1 MGTLFVDRK
10 NLRIRLDG
18 NALAFYVDGKRDG
31 MVPINPLERVVFI
44 GSLIIETPVLH
55 RFAAQNINV
64 LFLTAR
70 RMKFGGMF
78 HGKTHNNGLLR
89 LKQYEK
95 ALDPRAAWGFAQD
108 TVMAKVAR
116 QESFLREALEE
127 RPDKRF
133 EIARAIGT
141 LSGIISSLSETEG
154 VARETRSAGLQEDPR
169 ATYMGLEGSAAA
181 AYFSAYT
188 ALFPQSLS
196 FTKRVRRPPTD
207 PVNALLSLL
216 YTLLHY
222 ECNREVTFIGLD
234 PTIGFLHQFEY
245 GRESLACDVVELFRT
260 DADRFAW
267 RLFRERE
274 FTERDFAT
282 DPETGG
288 CYLKKGAIAR
298 FYPLY
303 EEWSRALRPVVRGEV
318 RKLARIILDGKDPC
332 EGEEVTFED

>member
-1 MGTLFVDRK
+1 MGTLFVDRR
-10 NLRIRLDG
+10 NLRIKLDG

-31 MVPINPLERVVFI
+31 MVPVNPLERVVLI
-44 GSLIIETPVLH
+44 GSLIVETPVLH
-55 RFAAQNINV
+55 RLAAQNISV

-95 ALDPRAAWGFAQD
+95 ALDPKAAWDLARG
-108 TVMAKVAR
+108 TVMAKVVR
-116 QESFLREALEE
+116 QESFLREALEG

-133 EIARAIGT
+133 DITRAIGT
-141 LSGIISSLSETEG
+141 LGGIISSLRETENAASETH
-154 VARETRSAGLQEDPR
+154 SAGLQEDPR
-169 ATYMGLEGSAAA
+169 VTYMGFEGSAAA

-188 ALFPQSLS
+188 TLFPPALS

-222 ECNREVTFIGLD
+222 ECTREVMLIGLD

-260 DADRFAW
+260 DADRLAW

-288 CYLKKGAIAR
+288 CYLRKGGRTR

-303 EEWSRALRPVVRGEV
+303 EEWSRALRPMVRGEV
-318 RKLARIILDGKDPC
+318 RKLARTILDGEEPC
-332 EGEEVTFED
+332 EGEEVSIED